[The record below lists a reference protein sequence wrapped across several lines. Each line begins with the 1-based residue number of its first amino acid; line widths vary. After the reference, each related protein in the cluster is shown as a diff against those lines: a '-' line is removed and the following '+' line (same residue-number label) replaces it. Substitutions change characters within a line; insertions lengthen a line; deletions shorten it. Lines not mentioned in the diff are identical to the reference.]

1 MRYIRCPPAPCLAR
15 IIYMPSKVWFITG
28 TSRGFGRVWAQAA
41 LARGDR
47 VAATARD
54 VKTLAPLVE
63 RYGDLVAPLAL
74 DVTDKAAVS
83 AAIAFAHERFGRLD
97 VVVNNAGYGLFGT
110 IEEVSESEA
119 RAQLETNLFGAL
131 WVTQAALPFMRAQ
144 GSGHIIQVSS
154 IGGVNAFPTVGL
166 YHASKWGLEGFS
178 QSLAAEVAGFGIK
191 VTIVEP
197 GGFAT
202 DWGGTSAKRAAQM
215 EIYDGA
221 RAKIAAVRSNSTPG
235 DPDATGPAILKVVD
249 ATDPPLRIFLGS
261 SGLPMTRAENARRL
275 ETWEKWSDVSI
286 EAQGRL
292 AAKRASQTGT

>member
-1 MRYIRCPPAPCLAR
+1 MA
-15 IIYMPSKVWFITG
+15 SKVWFITG
-28 TSRGFGRVWAQAA
+28 TSKGFGRVWAEAA

-63 RYGDLVAPLAL
+63 RYGDDVVAIAL
-74 DVTDKAAVS
+74 DVTDKAAV
-83 AAIAFAHERFGRLD
+83 ATAIREAHARFGRLD

-110 IEEVSESEA
+110 IEEVSEAEA

-131 WVTQAALPFMRAQ
+131 WVTQAALPIMRAQ

-178 QSLAAEVAGFGIK
+178 QSLATEVAGFGIK

-197 GGFAT
+197 GGYAT
-202 DWGGTSAKRAAQM
+202 DWGGASAVRATAM
-215 EIYDGA
+215 PEYDGA
-221 RAKIAAVRSNSTPG
+221 RAAIAAFRGNNVPG
-235 DPDATGPAILKVVD
+235 DPDATGPAILDVVD
-249 ATDPPLRIFLGS
+249 AEDPPLRIFFGS
-261 SGLPMTRAENARRL
+261 GGLPMTRAEYARRIAL
-275 ETWEKWSDVSI
+275 WEKWNDVSVA
-286 EAQGRL
+286 AQGNL
-292 AAKRASQTGT
+292 ARK

>member
-1 MRYIRCPPAPCLAR
+1 MTG
-15 IIYMPSKVWFITG
+15 KVWFITG
-28 TSRGFGRVWAQAA
+28 TSKGFGRIWAEAA

-54 VKTLAPLVE
+54 AKTLAPLVE
-63 RYGDLVAPLAL
+63 RYGAQVAAIEL
-74 DVTDKAAVS
+74 DVNDKAAVD
-83 AAIAFAHERFGRLD
+83 AAITAAHTRFGRLD
-97 VVVNNAGYGLFGT
+97 VVINNAGYGLFGT
-110 IEEVSESEA
+110 IEEVSEAEA

-131 WVTQAALPFMRAQ
+131 WVTQAALPIMRAQ
-144 GSGHIIQVSS
+144 RSGHIIQVSS

-202 DWGGTSAKRAAQM
+202 EWGGPSAKRATQIAA
-215 EIYDGA
+215 YDDA
-221 RAKIAAVRSNSTPG
+221 RAAIEAFRRNNVPG

-249 ATDPPLRIFLGS
+249 AEDPPLRIFFGS
-261 SGLPMTRAENARRL
+261 GGLPLTRSEYAKRI
-275 ETWEKWSDVSI
+275 ETWEKWNDVSV
-286 EAQGRL
+286 EAQGDL
-292 AAKRASQTGT
+292 AAKQARR

>member
-1 MRYIRCPPAPCLAR
+1 MRN
-15 IIYMPSKVWFITG
+15 KVWFITG

-63 RYGDLVAPLAL
+63 RYGDLVMPLTL
-74 DVTDKAAVS
+74 DVANKAAAA
-83 AAIAFAHERFGRLD
+83 AAIALAHERFGRLD
-97 VVVNNAGYGLFGT
+97 VVVNNAGYGLFGA

-131 WVTQAALPFMRAQ
+131 WVTQAALPIMRAQ

-202 DWGGTSAKRAAQM
+202 DWSGPSAKRAAPM
-215 EIYDGA
+215 DVYDSA
-221 RAKIAAVRSNSTPG
+221 RAAIAALRSSIPG

-249 ATDPPLRIFLGS
+249 ATDPPLRVFFGS
-261 SGLPMTRAENARRL
+261 SGLPMTRAEYARRI
-275 ETWEKWSDVSI
+275 ETWEKWSDVSM
-286 EAQGRL
+286 EAQGNL
-292 AAKRASQTGT
+292 APKG

>member
-1 MRYIRCPPAPCLAR
+1 
-15 IIYMPSKVWFITG
+15 MPSKVWFITG
-28 TSRGFGRVWAQAA
+28 SSRGFGRVWAQAA

-54 VKTLAPLVE
+54 VKTLGPLVE
-63 RYGDLVAPLAL
+63 RYGDLIAPLAL
-74 DVTDKAAVS
+74 DVTDKAAAS
-83 AAIAFAHERFGRLD
+83 AAIAFAQERFGRLD
-97 VVVNNAGYGLFGT
+97 VVINNAGYGLFGT

-202 DWGGTSAKRAAQM
+202 DWGGASAKRAAQM
-215 EIYDGA
+215 KIYDSA
-221 RAKIAAVRSNSTPG
+221 REKIAALRSNSIPG
-235 DPDATGPAILKVVD
+235 DPNATGPAILKLVD
-249 ATDPPLRIFLGS
+249 AMDPPLRIFLGT
-261 SGLPMTRAENARRL
+261 SGLPMTRAEYARRI
-275 ETWEKWSDVSI
+275 ETWEKWNDVSI
-286 EAQGRL
+286 EAQGNL
-292 AAKRASQTGT
+292 AAKG

>member
-1 MRYIRCPPAPCLAR
+1 MT
-15 IIYMPSKVWFITG
+15 SKVWFITG
-28 TSRGFGRVWAQAA
+28 TSKGFGRVWAEAA

-54 VKTLAPLVE
+54 VKTLQPLVD
-63 RYGDLVAPLAL
+63 RFGDLVAAIAL
-74 DVTDKAAVS
+74 DVTDKAAV
-83 AAIAFAHERFGRLD
+83 AAAVAETIKRFGRID
-97 VVVNNAGYGLFGT
+97 VAVNNAGYGLFGA
-110 IEEVSESEA
+110 IEEVSEAEA

-131 WVTQAALPFMRAQ
+131 WVTQAVLPQMREQ

-178 QSLAAEVAGFGIK
+178 QSLAAEVRGFGIK

-202 DWGGTSAKRAAQM
+202 DWGGPSAQRATPMPA
-215 EIYDGA
+215 YDGA
-221 RAKIAAVRSNSTPG
+221 RAAIAQFRTSSVPG

-249 ATDPPLRIFLGS
+249 AAEPPLRIFFGS
-261 SGLPMTRAENARRL
+261 GGLPMTRAEYGRRI
-275 ETWEKWSDVSI
+275 ETWEAWNDVSL
-286 EAQGRL
+286 EAQGDL
-292 AAKRASQTGT
+292 AAKRAAQG